1 MQSLYLMIYNI
12 LASIMNY
19 NGVTSS
25 AAELVAIC
33 ATLLITYFII
43 FAPLRFVI
51 ELLCKKVKL

>member
-1 MQSLYLMIYNI
+1 MQSLYMMIYNL
-12 LASIMNY
+12 LASIMSF

-33 ATLLITYFII
+33 ATLLITYFIV

-51 ELLCKKVKL
+51 EFIFRKVKL

>member
-12 LASIMNY
+12 LATIMNF
-19 NGVTSS
+19 NDVTSS

-51 ELLCKKVKL
+51 EFLFRKVKL